1 MKFLLIL
8 AFLVISVNLSAKSF
22 GKVTDLSMEYEKGIE
37 LLDLWTRGASL
48 REAHE
53 DLQGKSLE
61 EAHELLKHLLES
73 PFVQSCSSNVSM
85 LELAQLRL
93 QIDVLLT
100 EG

>member
-1 MKFLLIL
+1 MDGKEIITALIEW
-8 AFLVISVNLSAKSF
+8 AN
-22 GKVTDLSMEYEKGIE
+22 LSMEYEKGIE
-37 LLDLWTRGASL
+37 LLDLWTSGASL

-53 DLQGKSLE
+53 DLQGMSLE

-73 PFVQSCSSNVSM
+73 PFVQSRSSIESM